1 MRLSFFISVLVH
13 LVLFCALLYLFRV
26 VPEMRLPQR
35 IYSVKI
41 LKPIIRAREETPEE
55 KPVTVEKKETRA
67 APAKPKPKKKK
78 KEIKKEPEPEPEPP
92 KQQEP
97 MDLSVGQET
106 PEKTSLVVDAP
117 RFPFSYYLEAI
128 ERTVSRNWFAGAA
141 GSAAGLSCVV
151 YFRLDRGGGVH
162 DIRIERGSGSSFFD
176 RSALRAVRSSA
187 PFPPLPRAFT
197 DSYLGIHFTF
207 VQKD

>member
-13 LVLFCALLYLFRV
+13 LLIFCSLLYLFRV
-26 VPEMRLPQR
+26 VPDMRIPQR

-41 LKPIIRAREETPEE
+41 LRPIVKATSESTEE
-55 KPVTVEKKETRA
+55 KPVTVEKKEEKKP
-67 APAKPKPKKKK
+67 APAKPKPKKEEKK
-78 KEIKKEPEPEPEPP
+78 KEVKKEPEKP
-92 KQQEP
+92 KEEKP
-97 MDLSVGQET
+97 MDLSVGKET
-106 PEKTSLVVDAP
+106 PDLTSMVVDAP

-128 ERTVSRNWFAGAA
+128 ERKVSQNWFAGTS
-141 GSAAGLSCVV
+141 GGREGLNCIV
-151 YFRLDRGGGVH
+151 YFRLQRDGQVRDARV
-162 DIRIERGSGSSFFD
+162 ETSSGNSYFD

-187 PFPPLPRAFT
+187 PFPPLPKAFD